1 MCHSKGEGTPSTFL
15 FLFFI
20 IYKKTLLPLT
30 PSIVN
35 KKNQYKNTKKPFNA
49 SYVFFACKRTL
60 VIVLRIWNEKNQ
72 NTIDQKLR
80 KSNLL
85 TIHYANTK

>member
-20 IYKKTLLPLT
+20 IYKKTILPLT
-30 PSIVN
+30 QSIVN

-60 VIVLRIWNEKNQ
+60 VIVLHIWNEKNQ
-72 NTIDQKLR
+72 KYHWPKVKKI
-80 KSNLL
+80 
-85 TIHYANTK
+85 